1 MILGQCSIRGLV
13 LGIDIGLLLGSSVG
27 IRKIVLIGVSVL
39 GDRSCRRNLG
49 TRIVGLK
56 KRWVS

>member
-1 MILGQCSIRGLV
+1 MILGRCSIGGLV
-13 LGIDIGLLLGSSVG
+13 LGIGIGLWLGSSVG
-27 IRKIVLIGVSVL
+27 IRKIVLTGVSVL

-56 KRWVS
+56 RRWVS